1 MPAGKR
7 WVRGKPGASLLSDGG
22 PPHHCPSRPGPQASS
37 CSWRLRTEWRENTGR
52 NERPASPNH
61 PSGRRVF
68 FPHRRSWGLCPQEAM
83 FSGCFLEMG
92 PGHPKPS
99 GVSSEP
105 LHGLSAGD
113 RCWGYAPTSRQ
124 FRRRREEPLGSPG
137 AGGEHEAQAGG
148 LKAAIWVPPQ
158 GPSAC
163 PPPLPRTSHCL
174 SGGFRDSE
182 GQVPPMT
189 PPPSILWTPF
199 KSTLRVSWAT
209 WSSALPRGHAKGTDA
224 LGLKRDLPS

>member
-1 MPAGKR
+1 MTRKSQHCQPGSQACPVPGQLPICCSDSDLAMASCHVTGRPCRERKAQCGSRGHTASPARDSAYSLLIHDGDHVDECHHRGQQQAGGAGVPAGKR

-37 CSWRLRTEWRENTGR
+37 GSWRLRTEWRENTGR

-68 FPHRRSWGLCPQEAM
+68 FPHRRSWGLRPQEAM

-92 PGHPKPS
+92 PGHPKPG

-124 FRRRREEPLGSPG
+124 FRR
-137 AGGEHEAQAGG
+137 
-148 LKAAIWVPPQ
+148 
-158 GPSAC
+158 
-163 PPPLPRTSHCL
+163 
-174 SGGFRDSE
+174 
-182 GQVPPMT
+182 
-189 PPPSILWTPF
+189 
-199 KSTLRVSWAT
+199 
-209 WSSALPRGHAKGTDA
+209 
-224 LGLKRDLPS
+224 